1 MKWHHAINSQILWQ
15 GTFFNFVE
23 ICGDNMHIHFFRTIC
38 RKYSYGV
45 KICVHIHTFFK
56 NRCLYQTQYIL
67 DDVQQI
73 KEHALKKKKLLLILL
88 QICTFI
94 SSIEIQTAETSIPMS
109 SYKSICHY
117 FDFYLLLTSIGIF
130 KVGSRFLF
138 ELYFVTL
145 RVSS

>member
-23 ICGDNMHIHFFRTIC
+23 ICGGDNMHIHFFRTIC

-56 NRCLYQTQYIL
+56 NRCLYHQTYIL

-73 KEHALKKKKLLLILL
+73 KEHAVKKEKKLLLIFFYKFVLL
-88 QICTFI
+88 FPLSKFKLLKHPFQCHHIKVYVITLTFI
-94 SSIEIQTAETSIPMS
+94 
-109 SYKSICHY
+109 Y
-117 FDFYLLLTSIGIF
+117 FLLP
-130 KVGSRFLF
+130 
-138 ELYFVTL
+138 
-145 RVSS
+145 

>member
-1 MKWHHAINSQILWQ
+1 MNWHHAINSQILWQ

-23 ICGDNMHIHFFRTIC
+23 ICGDNMNIHFFRTIC

-73 KEHALKKKKLLLILL
+73 KEHALKKKKLLLIFYKFVLL
-88 QICTFI
+88 FPLSKFKLLKHPFQCHHI
-94 SSIEIQTAETSIPMS
+94 
-109 SYKSICHY
+109 SICHY